1 MKYIKI
7 IILILWTTSCLAT
20 GQIGELIIYKG
31 DTLTMLCEPLEVYLR
46 KNEPRE
52 KLYPFL
58 RDDCSTALWRGYVG
72 LWELKNGRLVLID
85 IFACGQ
91 KSVSIKNKV
100 FKGQQQEIFA
110 DWYTGQLFIERGKV
124 IKYNHMAYDRCYE
137 TEIVVDLNGGIVEK
151 ETEYMN
157 GVKPDDKRFTRD
169 VDKINEEIYRR
180 IDWNKL
186 PTLSNDKRIFASLT
200 LDNGK
205 LTSEDSVI
213 EKQNI
218 EEVYK
223 IEVKRVIAGFPEI
236 QVFYSRGQPLREGYY
251 GAIIFS
257 RENKRR
263 YAR

>member
-7 IILILWTTSCLAT
+7 TVFILWTTSCLAT

-52 KLYPFL
+52 KNYPFL

-72 LWELKNGRLVLID
+72 LWELKKGRLVLVD

-91 KSVSIKNKV
+91 KSASIKNKV
-100 FKGQQQEIFA
+100 FKGQEQEIFA
-110 DWYTGQLFIERGKV
+110 DWYSGQLFIEKGKV
-124 IKYNHMAYDRCYE
+124 IKYNHMAYDRYYE
-137 TEIVVDLNGGIVEK
+137 TEIVVEIRRGIVEK
-151 ETEYMN
+151 EAEYAN

-169 VDKINEEIYRR
+169 VYKINEEIYRR
-180 IDWNKL
+180 INWNKL
-186 PTLSNDKRIFASLT
+186 PGLSNDKRVYASLT

-213 EKQNI
+213 DKQKI
-218 EEVYK
+218 AEVYK
-223 IEVKRVIAGFPEI
+223 MEVKRVIAGFPVI
-236 QVFYSRGQPLREGYY
+236 G
-251 GAIIFS
+251 
-257 RENKRR
+257 K
-263 YAR
+263 